1 ERRRLARACVLQLR
15 VCERLVGLA
24 AGAHGVNVEAARL
37 PHLRGGSAHHHH
49 HHAHHA
55 HHYTHHHAHHHHLP
69 GVSAVHTQPAGFL
82 IYAETQEAVDKARAL
97 LEFVEETVPVPRHLV
112 GKVIGKG
119 GTNIQEMVDK
129 SGVVRVRVEGDGE
142 RSGGVHPLH
151 GGATQPRQRH
161 GDVTAT

>member
-1 ERRRLARACVLQLR
+1 
-15 VCERLVGLA
+15 
-24 AGAHGVNVEAARL
+24 
-37 PHLRGGSAHHHH
+37 
-49 HHAHHA
+49 
-55 HHYTHHHAHHHHLP
+55 
-69 GVSAVHTQPAGFL
+69 
-82 IYAETQEAVDKARAL
+82 TQEAVDKARAL

-151 GGATQPRQRH
+151 GGATQPRQGMVPFVFVGTKESVANAQVLLTYH
-161 GDVTAT
+161 VTYLQ